1 MSKIENQIHFEQLGL
16 GDVLKRYQLSV
27 PPNQREYSWSDKE
40 VMTLLQDFVKAISD
54 DEAGYFLGTAVTIP
68 QKNSL
73 EVVDGQ
79 QRLATTAILLT
90 SIYEY
95 IQPYEPDLANSIKT
109 DFLVGYDR
117 SRKQYIPKLTL
128 NLRDNDFFRSRIT
141 GDNTYNPTCSSHER
155 IQDAFNRCKEHIK
168 NVVSSYA
175 EKDHVDILNRW
186 IAFIQDKALVVLV
199 RVTDEANAYK
209 MFETLNDRGL
219 KTSQSDLVKNH
230 LFGKAADRIGEVQ
243 EKWALLRGTL
253 ESMDNEDITIDFL
266 RHGLTASHG
275 FVRENQIY
283 ETVQTIAKSAQTAIT
298 FAGNMENLANI
309 YVAIHNPEH
318 EKWNKYN
325 DSVRR
330 SIEVLNLFNLRP
342 MRPLMLAIA
351 AKFDEKETQEAFKFL
366 ITLTVRIFI
375 VGNSRNG
382 VIEQALAATAKDIY
396 SNKLKADF
404 KSSLKN
410 VTPSDE
416 QFRLAFENATVTKMQ
431 WARYYLRSLEMA
443 AKRESEPWLIPNN
456 DKQAINL
463 EHVLPKRPQNNWSSS
478 FTEEEVG
485 LYVNRIGNMALL
497 QASKNADLKS
507 DKFDVKKKV
516 FQLSPYLLTKQIG
529 DLDKWDKNS
538 IIDRQKLLAQ
548 YALIAWEI

>member
-1 MSKIENQIHFEQLGL
+1 MTKIENQIHFEQLGL

-27 PPNQREYSWSDKE
+27 PSNQREYSWSDRE
-40 VMTLLQDFVKAISD
+40 VTTLLQDFTQAIGE
-54 DEAGYFLGTAVTIP
+54 DEAGYFLGTVVTIP
-68 QKNSL
+68 QKGSL

-90 SIYEY
+90 CIYEY
-95 IQPYEPDLANSIKT
+95 INPIEPDLATSIRN

-117 SRKQYIPKLTL
+117 IRKQYIPKLTL
-128 NLRDNDFFRSRIT
+128 NLRDNDFFRAQIT
-141 GDNTYNPTCSSHER
+141 GENSTLPTCASHYR
-155 IQDAFNRCKEHIK
+155 IQEAFTKCKEHIK
-168 NVVSSYA
+168 NVVSTYA
-175 EKDHVDILNRW
+175 NKDHADILNRW

-230 LFGKAADRIGEVQ
+230 LFGKAAERIGEVQ
-243 EKWALLRGTL
+243 EKWTLLRGTL

-266 RHGLTASHG
+266 RHALTACYG

-283 ETVQTIAKSAQTAIT
+283 ENVQTIAKSPQTSIT
-298 FAGNMENLANI
+298 FASNMENLANI

-318 EKWNKYN
+318 EKWNRYN
-325 DSVRR
+325 DNVRR

-396 SNKLKADF
+396 SNKIKADF

-410 VTPSDE
+410 ITPSDE
-416 QFRLAFENATVTKMQ
+416 QFKLAFENATVTKMQ

-443 AKRESEPWLIPNN
+443 AKSESEPWLIPND

-463 EHVLPKRPQNNWSSS
+463 EHVLPKKPENNWPS
-478 FTEEEVG
+478 FTEDEVN

-497 QASKNADLKS
+497 QASKNSDLKS
-507 DKFDVKKKV
+507 DNFNVKKKIYKI
-516 FQLSPYLLTKQIG
+516 SPYVLTKQIAEA
-529 DLDKWDKNS
+529 DVWDKKS
-538 IIDRQKLLAQ
+538 IVDRQKILAT
-548 YALIAWEI
+548 YSLIAWKV

>member
-16 GDVLKRYQLSV
+16 GSVLQRYQLSV
-27 PPNQREYSWSDKE
+27 PTNQREYSWSERE
-40 VMTLLQDFVKAISD
+40 VTTLLQDFSQAIGE
-54 DEAGYFLGTAVTIP
+54 DEAGYFLGTVVTIP
-68 QKNSL
+68 LKTSL

-90 SIYEY
+90 CIYEY
-95 IQPYEPDLANSIKT
+95 LKPIEPDLAESIRN

-117 SRKQYIPKLTL
+117 IRRQHLPKLTL
-128 NLRDNDFFRSRIT
+128 NLRDNDFFRAQIT
-141 GDNTYNPTCSSHER
+141 GDTDALPTCASHNR
-155 IQDAFNRCKEHIK
+155 IQDAFNKCKEHIK
-168 NVVSSYA
+168 NVVSTYA
-175 EKDHVDILNRW
+175 EKDHADILNRW
-186 IAFIQDKALVVLV
+186 VLFIQDKALVVLV

-230 LFGKAADRIGEVQ
+230 LFGKAAERIGEVQ

-266 RHGLTASHG
+266 RHALTAYYG

-283 ETVQTIAKSAQTAIT
+283 ETVQAIAKSPQTTIT
-298 FAGNMENLANI
+298 FASNMENLANI
-309 YVAIHNPEH
+309 YVAIHNPDH
-318 EKWNKYN
+318 EKWNRYN

-330 SIEVLNLFNLRP
+330 SLEVLNLFNLRP

-366 ITLTVRIFI
+366 IALTVRIFI

-382 VIEQALAATAKDIY
+382 VIEQALAATAKEIY
-396 SNKLKADF
+396 LGKVKSDF
-404 KSSLKN
+404 KNSLKS

-416 QFRLAFENATVTKMQ
+416 QFGFAFENATVSKMQ

-443 AKRESEPWLIPNN
+443 AKSESEPWLIPND
-456 DKQAINL
+456 DKSVINL
-463 EHVLPKRPQNNWSSS
+463 EHVLPKKPEGNWPE
-478 FTEEEVG
+478 FTEDEVY
-485 LYVNRIGNMALL
+485 LYSNRLGNMALL
-497 QASKNADLKS
+497 QASKNSDLKS
-507 DKFDVKKKV
+507 ENFEVKKKIY
-516 FQLSPYLLTKQIG
+516 QLSPYVLTKQIA
-529 DLDKWDKNS
+529 DEDKWDKNS
-538 IIDRQKLLAQ
+538 IAERQKVLAK
-548 YALIAWEI
+548 YAIAAWVIQ